1 MLLRNY
7 IGDKYVTVGVQT
19 EISCIVNE
27 ENLGPTKRKKDK
39 NTSNSYKSLSNSIT
53 LSSGA
58 SSDDARVNNYIK
70 GIYSLFPWSFNY
82 LRINLPNT
90 FSEEIE
96 RVSSNDQQLQL
107 LLQKQQQ
114 QRVDTYLSSDDEA
127 YDDTKKIKLPK
138 RYKVGFAE
146 RSLGV
151 CLYPTDEE
159 ISGIYGSCV
168 KRGVIGQVHKRL
180 ALLIYLF
187 TSLRTYSLTH
197 S

>member
-1 MLLRNY
+1 
-7 IGDKYVTVGVQT
+7 
-19 EISCIVNE
+19 
-27 ENLGPTKRKKDK
+27 LGPAKRKKDK
-39 NTSNSYKSLSNSIT
+39 NTSNSIT

-58 SSDDARVNNYIK
+58 SSDDARANNYSK
-70 GIYSLFPWSFNY
+70 GIYSLFSWSFNY

-127 YDDTKKIKLPK
+127 YDDTKKLKLPK

-159 ISGIYGSCV
+159 ISGVHGNCI

-180 ALLIYLF
+180 ALLTYLV